1 MREFFKYDFVIMP
14 FFSDT
19 TSDKRALIV
28 VLRVSTSSVDLYDR
42 DREED
47 SKFLRPNLL
56 DHDISDAVIHM
67 MSLAS
72 KISDIEFN
80 EDQID
85 GAVERVCAT
94 NDENMLV
101 AVCHIAECLTFNR
114 PVDLEAIN
122 IA

>member
-47 SKFLRPNLL
+47 SKCLLPNVL

>member
-1 MREFFKYDFVIMP
+1 MP

-47 SKFLRPNLL
+47 SKCFGPNIL

-94 NDENMLV
+94 NDEDMLV

-114 PVDLEAIN
+114 PVYLEAIN